1 MTKKQRLQKNKIM
14 KKWHTIMISGE
25 GYQNSTTDKF
35 RKNTGHLDIKK
46 FSPIGPFYSEIF
58 DNFLFMGGGWGLEG
72 VTPNASKLFLAKRF
86 SVTGNGG
93 GEGGGTPLN
102 RKKSTK

>member
-1 MTKKQRLQKNKIM
+1 
-14 KKWHTIMISGE
+14 
-25 GYQNSTTDKF
+25 
-35 RKNTGHLDIKK
+35 
-46 FSPIGPFYSEIF
+46 
-58 DNFLFMGGGWGLEG
+58 MGGGWGLEG

-102 RKKSTK
+102 RKKIHQVVFEGFPEEKLTFSSSHLLP